1 MMTRLWIL
9 AFFVWIGCDNQ
20 DLQEDFEAQ
29 AFSTPEGF
37 TRTNQSGEALSV
49 DSDDW
54 RTSPAYQADIEI
66 TPAFP
71 NPPTAGDLIT
81 VPVRIRGTNTVRG
94 SLNLVFFDSDRLSR
108 RLDDIRS
115 ARDPGAYVFRFN
127 PALIGRTGLV
137 RVFILDSLGDLVSYG
152 DIMFEE

>member
-1 MMTRLWIL
+1 M
-9 AFFVWIGCDNQ
+9 WIGCDNQ

-94 SLNLVFFDSDRLSR
+94 SLNLVSLIPIDCPGVLMIYVLQGTPELMCSDLTR
-108 RLDDIRS
+108 R
-115 ARDPGAYVFRFN
+115 
-127 PALIGRTGLV
+127 
-137 RVFILDSLGDLVSYG
+137 
-152 DIMFEE
+152 